1 MKQKKSIEIFQND
14 LVKISIRK
22 EWCKACGIC
31 IEFCPKDVLAP
42 DNEGKPNPQ
51 NIDVCT
57 KCGLCELRCPDFAI
71 TVEEVEDKDE

>member
-1 MKQKKSIEIFQND
+1 MKQKKILEVYQNNSA
-14 LVKISIRK
+14 KISVRR

-42 DNEGKPNPQ
+42 DNQEKPIPK
-51 NIDVCT
+51 NIDACI

-71 TVEEVEDKDE
+71 TVEGVKEQDE

>member
-1 MKQKKSIEIFQND
+1 MKQKKSVEIYQNNS
-14 LVKISIRK
+14 VKISVNR

-31 IEFCPKDVLAP
+31 IEFCPKNVLVS
-42 DNEGKPNPQ
+42 DEQGKPNPI
-51 NIDVCT
+51 NIDACI